1 MTPIIVDFSIL
12 FILLLMLKNNKKKKA
27 LMLRFQLNIFFVTKL
42 IFLF

>member
-27 LMLRFQLNIFFVTKL
+27 LMLRFQLTFFL
-42 IFLF
+42 LQS